1 MRKALLWGCMLLALI
16 GMPWLAQAEE
26 VRLRLATTTSTQ
38 DTGLLDALNPP
49 FERMLQLKVDVIAV
63 GTGKALELGS
73 RGDVDVVMVHARA
86 AEDKFVAEGNGV
98 NRRDVMYNDF
108 VIVGPETDPAGIKGM
123 RDAAGAFKKIAESQ
137 SAFISRGDQSGTHQ
151 KELAIWKTLGIKP
164 EGRWYVEAGQGMGP
178 VLTMANQKLAYTLSD
193 RGTYLKYMGD
203 KKVELKVLSEGG
215 KDLLNPYGV
224 IAVNPAK
231 CPSAKYV
238 YAMAYIGW
246 VTSQEGQKI
255 IREFG
260 VDKFGQPLFIPTAIP
275 QDGGK

>member
-1 MRKALLWGCMLLALI
+1 MKKLMLCLCMVLVLI
-16 GMPWLAQAEE
+16 GLPQLVQAEE
-26 VRLRLATTTSTQ
+26 LRLRLATTTSTQ

-49 FERMLQLKVDVIAV
+49 FEQMMHIKVDVIAV

-73 RGDVDVVMVHARA
+73 RGDVDVVMVHARD

-108 VIVGPETDPAGIKGM
+108 VIVGPESDPAKIKGM
-123 RDAAGAFKKIAESQ
+123 TDAAGALKKIAESQ
-137 SAFISRGDQSGTHQ
+137 AIFVSRGDQSGTHQ
-151 KELAIWKTLGIKP
+151 KELQIWKAQGIKP
-164 EGRWYVEAGQGMGP
+164 EGKWYVEAGQGMGP
-178 VLTMANQKLAYTLSD
+178 VLTMANEKLAYTVSD
-193 RGTYLKYMGD
+193 RGTYLKYVGD
-203 KKVELKVLSEGG
+203 KKIGLKVLSEGG

-231 CPSAKYV
+231 CPSARYV

-255 IREFG
+255 IRDFG
-260 VDKFGQPLFIPTAIP
+260 VEKFGQPLFIPTAIP
-275 QDGGK
+275 QTGGK